1 MEIYHRKKKKFFNHG
16 KQNEKGRLR
25 MTETLAKR
33 HTKQSE
39 KHVTVY
45 LLENG
50 FQVAWVADS
59 KREKGV
65 TISQHRKHS
74 MEGERRKKTK
84 DEFKFQKIQAVG
96 IAIIERKRLR
106 LKIKQGN

>member
-1 MEIYHRKKKKFFNHG
+1 MNKLYQYGDLSLKKKKFFNHG

-50 FQVAWVADS
+50 FQVA
-59 KREKGV
+59 
-65 TISQHRKHS
+65 
-74 MEGERRKKTK
+74 
-84 DEFKFQKIQAVG
+84 
-96 IAIIERKRLR
+96 
-106 LKIKQGN
+106 

>member
-1 MEIYHRKKKKFFNHG
+1 MKKHEQAISIWRFITKKKKFFNQG

-50 FQVAWVADS
+50 FQVA
-59 KREKGV
+59 
-65 TISQHRKHS
+65 
-74 MEGERRKKTK
+74 
-84 DEFKFQKIQAVG
+84 
-96 IAIIERKRLR
+96 
-106 LKIKQGN
+106 

>member
-1 MEIYHRKKKKFFNHG
+1 MNKLYQYGDLSPKKKFFNHG

-50 FQVAWVADS
+50 FQVA
-59 KREKGV
+59 
-65 TISQHRKHS
+65 
-74 MEGERRKKTK
+74 
-84 DEFKFQKIQAVG
+84 
-96 IAIIERKRLR
+96 
-106 LKIKQGN
+106 

>member
-1 MEIYHRKKKKFFNHG
+1 MEIYHQKKKFFNHG

-50 FQVAWVADS
+50 FQVA
-59 KREKGV
+59 
-65 TISQHRKHS
+65 
-74 MEGERRKKTK
+74 
-84 DEFKFQKIQAVG
+84 
-96 IAIIERKRLR
+96 
-106 LKIKQGN
+106 